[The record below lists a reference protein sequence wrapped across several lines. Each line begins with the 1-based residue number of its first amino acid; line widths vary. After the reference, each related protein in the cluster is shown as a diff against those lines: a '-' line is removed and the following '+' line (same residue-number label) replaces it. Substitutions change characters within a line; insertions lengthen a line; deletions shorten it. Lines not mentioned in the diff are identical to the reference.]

1 MNLFDYERQPA
12 GIDRKFNFNFSKNT
26 SYGLGGLSKV
36 AYFPATEEDAIK
48 VFETLKQYNQKF
60 FVLGCG
66 SNVLASD
73 KFFDGAVISTSRLK
87 GIYRTEDGIVCLSG
101 TTVTELLNYCRES
114 GLSGLEFLAGIP
126 ASVGGI
132 TYMNAGAGGKFVSD
146 VLRNCAVYSDKLCNL
161 SNNLCNFG
169 YKYSTMRDIGCIILS
184 CSFQL
189 EQVEPQQV
197 SENINKYISARLA
210 QPKGKSCGCV
220 FKNPE
225 GLSAGKLIEY
235 CGLKG
240 FAFGGARVSREHA
253 NFIMNEGAQ
262 ASDVYKLI
270 KFVKK
275 TVLQITGVALEE
287 EVVYIGDFNDS
298 FG

>member
-1 MNLFDYERQPA
+1 MTLFDYEREPA
-12 GIDRKFNFNFSKNT
+12 GIDRQIDFNFSKNT
-26 SYGLGGLSKV
+26 SYGLGGLCKV
-36 AYFPATEEDAIK
+36 AYFPKTEEEAIK
-48 VFETLKQYNQKF
+48 VFEMLKQCGSKF
-60 FVLGCG
+60 IVLGCG
-66 SNVLASD
+66 SNILASD
-73 KFFDGAVISTSRLK
+73 KFYDGAVISTSRLK
-87 GIYRTEDGIVCLSG
+87 GISRTKQGIACLSG
-101 TTVTELLNYCRES
+101 TTVAEILNYCRAN

-126 ASVGGI
+126 ASVGGLA
-132 TYMNAGAGGKFVSD
+132 YMNAGAGGRYISD
-146 VLRNCAVYSDKLCNL
+146 VLESCAVYNGKLRNL
-161 SNNLCNFG
+161 TNKLCNFG
-169 YKYSTMRDIGCIILS
+169 YKYSTMRDINGIILS
-184 CSFQL
+184 CSFKL

-197 SENINKYISARLA
+197 SLNINKYIQARLS

-225 GLSAGKLIEY
+225 GLSAGKLIDY

-240 FAFGGARVSREHA
+240 FAYGGARVSREHA
-253 NFIMNEGAQ
+253 NFIINEGAM

-275 TVLQITGVALEE
+275 TVLEITGIALEE

>member
-1 MNLFDYERQPA
+1 MGLFNYEREPVGVYRQL
-12 GIDRKFNFNFSKNT
+12 NFNFSKNT
-26 SYGLGGLSKV
+26 SYGLGGLCKV
-36 AYFPATEEDAIK
+36 AYFPKTEEEAVK
-48 VFETLKQYNQKF
+48 VLDTLNNHNQKF

-73 KFFDGAVISTSRLK
+73 SYFDGAVICTSQLK
-87 GIYRTEDGIVCLSG
+87 GIVKTEDGIACLSG
-101 TTVTELLNYCRES
+101 TTVAELLSFCRER

-132 TYMNAGAGGKFVSD
+132 TYMNAGAGGYFISD
-146 VLRNCAVYSDKLCNL
+146 ILKNCAIYDGQLYNF
-161 SNNLCNFG
+161 SNKLCNFG
-169 YKYSTMRDIGCIILS
+169 YKYSTMRDINGIILS
-184 CSFQL
+184 CSFILTQTTPR
-189 EQVEPQQV
+189 QVN
-197 SENINKYISARLA
+197 ENINKFISTRLS
-210 QPKGKSCGCV
+210 QPRGKSCGCV

-225 GLSAGKLIEY
+225 GLSAGKLIEH

-253 NFIMNEGAQ
+253 NFIINEGTV

-275 TVLQITGVALEE
+275 TVFEITGVTLEE
-287 EVVYIGDFNDS
+287 EVVYIGDFNGT